1 MNNKH
6 KFNEILNSI
15 LHEKDNENLNQIK
28 NIIKI
33 NMEKAYWDKIY
44 EDMMDGNSNTF
55 DILLT
60 EISIKIKKLVPNN
73 NAFIINFD
81 EGLNKNN
88 LLEKINK
95 QVFIQDDFI
104 ILLKYIVSIIY
115 KLQSPSD
122 DKKLDDFK
130 INILSKI
137 EEGFFIHYIKDI
149 FVYLNKHLDNI
160 YDKKLKY
167 MRN

>member
-95 QVFIQDDFI
+95 QVFIQDDFT